1 VPGVSWT
8 ASAAQGNILLEY
20 FSLCMALSLMNMRRD
35 SRFCSTSMGLLVLIV
50 LLAISAGPVQGGDIF
65 QCPDGKGG
73 VVLRDV
79 PCSVPAPDKQPP
91 VQTPSPDEPSRP
103 RKEAAPPSPKRATSP
118 PLPTSEPRSSNCLS
132 VQSVK
137 AYTQRHDQLAVELA
151 WEVAV
156 QNRCKQAASA
166 VLTFTIY
173 GSRNLAL
180 DAESTKIVVSA
191 DGVGTIHGIMR
202 VSREKMRR
210 MSKYDAKLSML

>member
-1 VPGVSWT
+1 VLAGHRLLHKVTSL
-8 ASAAQGNILLEY
+8 QNIPQACVV
-20 FSLCMALSLMNMRRD
+20 FSQMNMRRD
-35 SRFCSTSMGLLVLIV
+35 SRFLSTSMGLVALIV
-50 LLAISAGPVQGGDIF
+50 LLATTAVPVQGGDVF
-65 QCPDGKGG
+65 QCPDGKGR

-79 PCSVPAPDKQPP
+79 PCSIPAPDQQPP
-91 VQTPSPDEPSRP
+91 AQTPSLDEPSHP
-103 RKEAAPPSPKRATSP
+103 RKEAVPPSHQRAASP
-118 PLPTSEPRSSNCLS
+118 ARQTPEPRSSHCLS

-137 AYTQRHDQLAVELA
+137 AQTQSHDQLAVELA

-156 QNRCKQAASA
+156 QNRCKQSVSA

-173 GSRNLAL
+173 GSRNLTL

-210 MSKYDAKLSML
+210 MSKYDAKLAVL

>member
-1 VPGVSWT
+1 
-8 ASAAQGNILLEY
+8 
-20 FSLCMALSLMNMRRD
+20 
-35 SRFCSTSMGLLVLIV
+35 MGLLALIV
-50 LLAISAGPVQGGDIF
+50 LLATTAVPVQGGDVF

-91 VQTPSPDEPSRP
+91 AQTLSPGEPSRP
-103 RKEAAPPSPKRATSP
+103 REVAVPPSPKRAASP
-118 PLPTSEPRSSNCLS
+118 SRQTPEPRSSNCLS

-137 AYTQRHDQLAVELA
+137 AHTQRHDQLAVELA

-156 QNRCKQAASA
+156 QNRCKQLVSG

-173 GSRNLAL
+173 GSKNLML
-180 DAESTKIVVSA
+180 DSESTKIMVSA

-210 MSKYDAKLSML
+210 MGKRQGVGL

>member
-1 VPGVSWT
+1 
-8 ASAAQGNILLEY
+8 
-20 FSLCMALSLMNMRRD
+20 
-35 SRFCSTSMGLLVLIV
+35 MGLLALIV
-50 LLAISAGPVQGGDIF
+50 LLVATVVPVQGGDVF

-73 VVLRDV
+73 VVLRDA

-91 VQTPSPDEPSRP
+91 AQTLSPDEPSRP
-103 RKEAAPPSPKRATSP
+103 RKEAVPPSHKRAAPTS
-118 PLPTSEPRSSNCLS
+118 LKTSEPRSSHCLS

-137 AYTQRHDQLAVELA
+137 AQTQSHDQLAVELA

-156 QNRCKQAASA
+156 QNQCKQSASGM
-166 VLTFTIY
+166 LTFTIY
-173 GSRNLAL
+173 GSRNLVL
-180 DAESTKIVVSA
+180 DSDSTKIMVSA